1 MATYTTTVKNT
12 SDGQTYTFT
21 YGYTVSSPANSDKTT
36 LTHDTLK
43 VTRPKTSDEVMS
55 VGGDLRVNNRY
66 AGSMSGTMKKTETSK
81 NFSNKY
87 TVATI
92 TRTRSTQTIS
102 VQAWSEADADDD
114 KKTYFN
120 ISVPAKPSYTVTYN
134 ANGGSGAPAA
144 QTKWY
149 GENLTLQSGE
159 PTRTNYVF
167 KNWNTKADGSGTTYN
182 KGATYTANAAL
193 TLYAQWYAPYTVSY
207 NANGGTGAP
216 SSQTKVYN
224 KSLTLTSTKP
234 NKTDWKFKNWNTKAD
249 GSGTTYNSGAS
260 YTSNANATLYAQWER
275 QISKVTIG
283 SVDAKRVNDPS
294 STTES
299 DEGTYA
305 YLEIP
310 FIVKGA
316 AAADVSITATA
327 TAASGS
333 APTVTIDSDT
343 ATKVQDNDL
352 IGTFIIRA
360 GVCDIDVEYVF
371 DITIT
376 AKNTS
381 ATQNDVIA
389 RRTVRLS
396 TAFFTIDVLAGG
408 HGIAFGKAAKTE
420 DLFECE
426 FPAQFNDVL
435 NVNINME
442 MGLDTTEVPGT
453 IDGDL
458 YAAITALGWESEVID

>member
-1 MATYTTTVKNT
+1 MASIKTNNVQITYTTSSTNDTTTISFTPAAAGNPSYKNSKVIRLKLGSET
-12 SDGQTYTFT
+12 IASATAQSTDVNNLKMAINTFFAALNAAGAKSITRGHSNETRTLQLSVFGQTA
-21 YGYTVSSPANSDKTT
+21 SANI
-36 LTHDTLK
+36 
-43 VTRPKTSDEVMS
+43 
-55 VGGDLRVNNRY
+55 
-66 AGSMSGTMKKTETSK
+66 
-81 NFSNKY
+81 
-87 TVATI
+87 TI
-92 TRTRSTQTIS
+92 NAR
-102 VQAWSEADADDD
+102 
-114 KKTYFN
+114 
-120 ISVPAKPSYTVTYN
+120 PSYSVSYN
-134 ANGGSGAPAA
+134 ANGGSGAPGG

-182 KGATYTANAAL
+182 KGATYTANAAI
-193 TLYAQWYAPYTVSY
+193 TLYAQWYPPYTITY
-207 NANGGTGAP
+207 NANGGAGAP
-216 SSQTKVYN
+216 GNQTKIYN
-224 KSLTLTSTKP
+224 TTLKLTTAKP
-234 NKTDWKFKNWNTKAD
+234 TRAGWTFKEWNTVAGGTGTPYPS
-249 GSGTTYNSGAS
+249 GSNYIA
-260 YTSNANATLYAQWER
+260 NAAATLYAQWIR
-275 QISKVTIG
+275 AISSVTIG
-283 SVDAKRVNDPS
+283 SVDAKRVDDPS

-310 FIVKGA
+310 YIVKGA

-435 NVNINME
+435 NVKVNIE